1 MTGLVQ
7 NLLAL
12 LLALLTVTPL
22 LHRLNKRGAFAPFL
36 RWWRGLS
43 RFAHSVAMAFFLVIF
58 AYGSNKQLGGMIG
71 EGLRSIPPT
80 VTTLCTNAF
89 TAIAQLT
96 GYSVSSVATNES
108 HDFTMPEG
116 AQLAERIAR
125 HGAHNDGFW
134 LFDAFTNN
142 IAAENPVWIQTDGTI
157 TVKSPAPGIPI
168 GELALYTT
176 YSNIT
181 VYAPL
186 QGSYGFLPAS
196 RWPDNCPSRIWT
208 ALTDSGTR
216 VITWENALL
225 DRDPAA
231 PVSFQAEF
239 FENGDV
245 IYRYSPTPPLSNS
258 PTSIGLFR
266 NGTAHLLHSSTPN
279 SSTSLTTSHYP
290 LSTIHWSYIG
300 DLGDGTGDTDGDGL
314 TDWQEIMQT
323 HTDPREAD
331 TDGDGLTDYDEVAH
345 GTNPLNP
352 DTDNDGIPDGWTH
365 ESYAA
370 HRLFATQ
377 PGDRTVTVRLDAPTP
392 IGNRA
397 VLRVGD
403 LPILLC
409 ETNSWTFAMPTGT
422 VWNVELRTAGL
433 PVRLSLDADDGVFVD
448 NGDNVFASC
457 TTAYDAPPPPL
468 RGGMEGGGSR
478 GGGATIYAPCVFLD
492 PTMQVVHRGQS
503 ALVTAHCIPDIP
515 GLAERLNW
523 TVDPEYMAGHVAVAD
538 DRMSATVTGLG
549 EGWTSSVTL
558 HAAVGANPPEGLA
571 GTAIVTY
578 CGGRDHMGVEVSPSP
593 SNTVIDVSYPSCGH
607 PLDEEEEYVIEV
619 EAGRETATG
628 WQHLAWIDTDPSTP
642 GTQRRTRVSGGR
654 YHSLEW
660 DMKATSSAPLAD
672 GTDSLVYDA
681 NTTFARALPAVT
693 AGQYVP
699 PPFATIKTRLLDANS
714 NVVEEQ
720 SSTVAIPQY
729 VQITW
734 GAAVLEEFRQPII
747 FNYSGDE
754 GDIPPPTNV
763 TIFAGCSAQEA
774 ATAFAG
780 IATKVQAI
788 FPSDANIVVVG
799 PDANVPQPHKTVVIQ
814 TGRYTNPATGR
825 YTSDLGLTPNEH
837 CHQRSDSPLG
847 TAYVYNGTI
856 RESLSRQYQFFY
868 LDTGEYFNPTND
880 WRNVPLPLSA
890 DLISDYIAQVALHE
904 SCHSMGLV
912 PTASAKYNGHNNCT
926 CGRHYLDR
934 GKDKYAPMRLGFIPQ
949 YTQRWKTNNIFYL
962 EFVFPNAP

>member
-1 MTGLVQ
+1 MTSLVRQ
-7 NLLAL
+7 IFAI
-12 LLALLTVTPL
+12 LLALLTVAPFAYRAYR
-22 LHRLNKRGAFAPFL
+22 HGAFAPL
-36 RWWRGLS
+36 LHGWRGLS
-43 RFAHSVAMAFFLVIF
+43 RFAQSVALAFFIAVF
-58 AYGSNKQLGGMIG
+58 AYGSSKQLGGMIG
-71 EGLRSIPPT
+71 EGLRSITPAL
-80 VTTLCTNAF
+80 TTLCTNAF
-89 TAIAQLT
+89 SAIAQLT
-96 GYSVSSVATNES
+96 GYSISSVATNET

-125 HGAHNDGFW
+125 RGAHNDGFW
-134 LFDAFTNN
+134 LFDAFTNG
-142 IAAENPVWIQTDGTI
+142 IASANPVWIQTDGTI

-168 GELALYTT
+168 EELALYTT

-186 QGSYGFLPAS
+186 QSSYGFLPAS
-196 RWPDNCPSRIWT
+196 RWNDHCQSRIWT
-208 ALTDSGTR
+208 AVTDSGTR

-225 DRDPAA
+225 DRDPAT

-239 FENGDV
+239 REDGDV
-245 IYRYSPTPPLSNS
+245 IYSYSPTPPLPNS
-258 PTSIGLFR
+258 STSIGLFR
-266 NGTAHLLHSSTPN
+266 NGTAQLLHSSTPN
-279 SSTSLTTSHYP
+279 SSNSLTTNDYP
-290 LSTIHWSYIG
+290 LTTVHWSYIG
-300 DLGDGTGDTDGDGL
+300 DLGDGTCDTDGDGL

-323 HTDPREAD
+323 HTDPRRAD
-331 TDGDGLTDYDEVAH
+331 TDGDGLTDYDEVNGA
-345 GTNPLNP
+345 TDPNNP
-352 DTDNDGIPDGWTH
+352 DSDNDGIPDGWSQG
-365 ESYAA
+365 SYYA
-370 HRLFATQ
+370 HRLFIAQ
-377 PGDRTVTVRLDAPTP
+377 PGDRAVTVRLDAPTP

-403 LPILLC
+403 LPLLLC
-409 ETNSWTFAMPTGT
+409 ETNSWTFAIPTGT

-433 PVRLSLDADDGVFVD
+433 PVRLSLEGGDGVFVD

-468 RGGMEGGGSR
+468 RGGMEVGGSR
-478 GGGATIYAPCVFLD
+478 GGGATIYAPCVFLY

-503 ALVTAHCIPDIP
+503 ALVTAHCIPDTP

-523 TVDPEYMAGHVAVAD
+523 TFDPEYMTGHVAVAD
-538 DRMSATVTGLG
+538 DKLSATVTGLG

-578 CGGRDHMGVEVSPSP
+578 CGGRDHMGVEVSQSP
-593 SNTVIDVSYPSCGH
+593 SNTVIDVPYPSCGH
-607 PLDEEEEYVIEV
+607 PLDDEEEYMIEA

-642 GTQRRTRVSGGR
+642 GTQRRTHVSGGR
-654 YHSLEW
+654 HHSLEW
-660 DMKATSSAPLAD
+660 DMKATSSAPLVD

-681 NTTFARALPAVT
+681 NTTFARALPAVA

-699 PPFATIKTRLLDANS
+699 PPFATVKGRILDANG

-734 GAAVLEEFRQPII
+734 DAAVLEEFRQPIV
-747 FNYSGDE
+747 FDYPGANTL
-754 GDIPPPTNV
+754 PPTNV
-763 TIFAGCSAQEA
+763 TIFAGCTAQEA
-774 ATAFAG
+774 ASAFAD
-780 IATKVQAI
+780 IAAKVQAI
-788 FPSDANIVVVG
+788 FPPSANIVVVG
-799 PDANVPQPHKTVVIQ
+799 PDANVPQPHKTIVIQ

-825 YTSDLGLTPNEH
+825 YTSALGRTPNEH
-837 CHQRSDSPLG
+837 CHQRNDSPLG
-847 TAYVYNGTI
+847 AAYVYDGTI
-856 RESLSRQYQFFY
+856 RESLPEQYRSFY
-868 LDTGEYFNPTND
+868 LDTGGSVNPTND

-904 SCHSMGLV
+904 CCHSMGLV

-926 CGRHYLDR
+926 CGIHYMDR
-934 GKDKYAPMRLGFIPQ
+934 GKDKYALMRLGLIPQ
-949 YTQRWKTNNIFYL
+949 YTQRWKTNNTFYL